1 MTLLSWRLGTIV
13 YDSMLQVVINRI
25 LGEPMANAGVD
36 RAGGSTPSQEEVQ
49 QQLARI
55 LSSQEFRLPERARRF
70 FEFVVT
76 ETLEGRRE
84 YLKAFTIAQAVFGR
98 DANFDAQQDPCVRIE
113 AGRLRRELEHYYLT
127 AGGTD
132 RIIITIPLGGYAPV
146 FDIRQGA
153 EPADISKLG
162 LSNQPMS
169 GGGDTRQANVIGDTI
184 NRNEAS
190 RRLSRPRYWLLAGG
204 AVILLVS
211 TAAMLLHARL
221 FDTGAETVT
230 GAESRPT
237 IVVERFA
244 SASEGALASDISR
257 GITDDIIEKLVPFND
272 IVVAVTVLPRNRE
285 GQVSSE
291 PLYALQGSVRLEGNT
306 LRSTARLVRRAD
318 GVVIWANN
326 YDADTKVQGILK
338 TQSSLA
344 EHIATAVARPF
355 GVMFETDTT
364 SIAGSADAFSCIL
377 SYYSYRSEMTAQ
389 AHEVAKS
396 CLQRAVE
403 KKPDVSNTVALLSL
417 IYLDEF
423 RFLFQLNTKPTATTL
438 SVAKE
443 LAERAVRLDPK
454 NARALQALMLADFF
468 SNDPIGTLRAGE
480 AAYASNP
487 NDTEVAGEYGL
498 RLSMSG
504 KWDRGCEL
512 VSEAVS
518 RNAGPRGYYEVGMA
532 LCAFMRGDTQAAEL
546 WSRMSDLNYNP
557 MHRLVLLSI
566 LGALGKTAEAK
577 EQLDWIE
584 LRSPTL
590 IPNVRRE
597 VAKRLAR
604 TEDQERFLAGLK
616 AAGLPVSDD
625 QASKD

>member
-1 MTLLSWRLGTIV
+1 
-13 YDSMLQVVINRI
+13 
-25 LGEPMANAGVD
+25 MANAGVD
-36 RAGGSTPSQEEVQ
+36 RAGGSTPSQEEVR
-49 QQLARI
+49 QQLERI
-55 LSSQEFRLPERARRF
+55 LSSPEFRLPERARRF

-127 AGGTD
+127 AGGAD
-132 RIIITIPLGGYAPV
+132 RVIITIPLGGYTPV
-146 FDIRQGA
+146 FDVRQGA
-153 EPADISKLG
+153 ELADMTKLR
-162 LSNQPMS
+162 LSDQPMS
-169 GGGDTRQANVIGDTI
+169 GGGDARQVNIIGDTVG
-184 NRNEAS
+184 RDRAS

-211 TAAMLLHARL
+211 AAMLLHARL
-221 FDTGAETVT
+221 FDMEAETAT
-230 GAESRPT
+230 GVDSRPT

-244 SASEGALASDISR
+244 SASEGGLASDISR

-272 IVVAVTVLPRNRE
+272 IAVAVLPHNRE
-285 GQVSSE
+285 GRASSE

-355 GVMFETDTT
+355 GVMFETDTA
-364 SIAGSADAFSCIL
+364 SIAGSADTFSCIL

-417 IYLDEF
+417 IQLDEF
-423 RFLFQLNTKPTATTL
+423 RFLYQLNTKPTAATL

-468 SNDPIGTLRAGE
+468 SNDPTEALHAGE

-566 LGALGKTAEAK
+566 LGTLGKTAEAK

-584 LRSPTL
+584 LRSPAL
-590 IPNVRRE
+590 VPNVRRE
-597 VAKRLAR
+597 VATRLAR

-616 AAGLPVSDD
+616 AAGLPLSDD
-625 QASKD
+625 GASKD

>member
-1 MTLLSWRLGTIV
+1 
-13 YDSMLQVVINRI
+13 
-25 LGEPMANAGVD
+25 MANAGVD
-36 RAGGSTPSQEEVQ
+36 RAGGSTPSQEEVR
-49 QQLARI
+49 QQLERI
-55 LSSQEFRLPERARRF
+55 LSSPEFRLPERARRF

-127 AGGTD
+127 AGGAD

-146 FDIRQGA
+146 FDVRQGT
-153 EPADISKLG
+153 EPADMSKLG

-169 GGGDTRQANVIGDTI
+169 GGGDARQVNIIGDMVG
-184 NRNEAS
+184 RDRAS
-190 RRLSRPRYWLLAGG
+190 RRLSRPRYWLPAAG

-211 TAAMLLHARL
+211 AVMLLHARL
-221 FDTGAETVT
+221 FDMEAETATGAD
-230 GAESRPT
+230 GRPT
-237 IVVERFA
+237 IVVEHFA
-244 SASEGALASDISR
+244 SASEGGLASDISR

-272 IVVAVTVLPRNRE
+272 IVVAVAVLPRNRE
-285 GQVSSE
+285 GRASSE

-355 GVMFETDTT
+355 GVMFETDTA
-364 SIAGSADAFSCIL
+364 SIAGSADTFSCIL

-389 AHEVAKS
+389 AREVAKS

-417 IYLDEF
+417 IHLDEF
-423 RFLFQLNTKPTATTL
+423 RFLYQLNTKPTAATL

-468 SNDPIGTLRAGE
+468 SNDPTGALHAGE

-504 KWDRGCEL
+504 KWGRGCEL
-512 VSEAVS
+512 ISEAVS

-566 LGALGKTAEAK
+566 LGTLGKTAEAK

-584 LRSPTL
+584 LRSPAL

-604 TEDQERFLAGLK
+604 TDDQERFLAGLK

-625 QASKD
+625 EASKD